1 MANESSARTSTAS
14 AAATR
19 KTVRRSRARFGILA
33 LLAIGTMINYLDRTV
48 LGIAA
53 PQLTNELG
61 ISAAVMGVMFSAFS
75 WTYVAAQIP
84 GGMFLDRF
92 GTKLTYYLSMTL
104 WSLATL
110 LQGFVT
116 GVGTLLA
123 CRLGLG
129 VAESP
134 CFPANSR
141 VVATWFPQKER
152 AMATG
157 TYTVGEYIGLACFS
171 PLLFALM
178 GEFGWR
184 ALFYVVGA
192 AGMLFGGIWWLFY
205 REPRDHPGANAAE
218 LEYIEAGGGLTND
231 PASDIEHGAKA
242 KPKFEWRTIGRLLK
256 HRQLAGI
263 CFGQFA
269 GNSTLVFF
277 LTWFP
282 TYLATERH
290 MGWLKI
296 GFFAILPF
304 IAASVG
310 VMFGGVLSD
319 WLLARGK
326 SANVAQAADHR
337 GPPARLDDRARQLRG
352 KQRGGYRDPVGG
364 VLRAGHGR
372 ARLDARVGHRAGGHA
387 RRDGR
392 HLQPRREPRGHHHAA
407 RGRLHRRGDRVVRR
421 RPRLHR
427 HDRAAR
433 RAVVYLRGRGYQ
445 AHRAALIAQAPQE
458 RAAQDKAARESRTA
472 FSDFSRRGA

>member
-53 PQLTNELG
+53 PQLTKELG

-326 SANVAQAADHR
+326 SANVARKLPIIAGLLLASTI
-337 GPPARLDDRARQLRG
+337 
-352 KQRGGYRDPVGG
+352 
-364 VLRAGHGR
+364 VLANY
-372 ARLDARVGHRAGGHA
+372 V
-387 RRDGR
+387 
-392 HLQPRREPRGHHHAA
+392 ESN
-407 RGRLHRRGDRVVRR
+407 
-421 RPRLHR
+421 
-427 HDRAAR
+427 
-433 RAVVYLRGRGYQ
+433 AVVIAILSVAFFAQGM
-445 AHRAALIAQAPQE
+445 AALGWTLVSDIAPE
-458 RAAQDKAARESRTA
+458 GMLGVTGGIFNLAANLAGIITPLAVGFIVAATGSFVGALA
-472 FSDFSRRGA
+472 FIGTIALLGALSYIFVVGDIRRIVLH